1 MSDKIEYFEL
11 KYLEEINELFN
22 EFKEIN
28 KYYNLSFLENQNY
41 CEFYDFIY
49 KNIYIHILE
58 DEIDSE
64 EEENILL

>member
-22 EFKEIN
+22 DFKEIN

-49 KNIYIHILE
+49 KNIHIHILE

>member
-28 KYYNLSFLENQNY
+28 KFYNLSFLENQNY
-41 CEFYDFIY
+41 CEFYDFIQ
-49 KNIYIHILE
+49 KHINILE
-58 DEIDSE
+58 DDIDSE
-64 EEENILL
+64 EEENII